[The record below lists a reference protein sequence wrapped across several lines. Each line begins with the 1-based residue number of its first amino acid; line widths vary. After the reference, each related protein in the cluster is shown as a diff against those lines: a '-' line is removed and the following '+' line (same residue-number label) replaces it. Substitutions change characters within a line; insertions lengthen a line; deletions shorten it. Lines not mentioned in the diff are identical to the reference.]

1 MDIQQSTKTV
11 SVTITR
17 LVKATPERVFAAWTT
32 PEMMKQW
39 NAPGDRTNPVVEV
52 DLRVGG
58 RYRIH
63 MAAPDGKTSKVTGIY
78 REIDRPH
85 RLVYTWFWETNP
97 ALGEMLV
104 TVEFRSR
111 GSETEIV
118 LVHADCVSE
127 EAANNHRNGWL
138 GALPKLDHLLART

>member
-1 MDIQQSTKTV
+1 MDIQQSAATH

-17 LVKATPERVFAAWTT
+17 LVQATPDRVFAAWTT
-32 PEMMKQW
+32 PQLMKQW

-52 DLRVGG
+52 DLRIGG

-63 MAAPDGKTSKVTGIY
+63 MAAPDGKTSKVTGVY
-78 REIDRPH
+78 REIDPPR

-97 ALGEMLV
+97 DLGEMVV
-104 TVEFRSR
+104 TVEFHPR
-111 GSETEIV
+111 GEATEIV
-118 LVHADCVSE
+118 LVHAGCVSE

-138 GALPKLDHLLART
+138 GALPKLEKLFA